1 MTVGQCSWSWSSVI
15 LDKLELED
23 LIETSNI
30 IEQAVLYFNLEM
42 STSSD
47 CWKIKKKV
55 DGKVSVISKWCRFDF
70 INYSTIDQC
79 TIQMHHLKCKNR
91 TILFEL

>member
-1 MTVGQCSWSWSSVI
+1 MHLASKFQQNHWYYNKKNKDKFDLVTVGQCSWSWSSVI

-47 CWKIKKKV
+47 C
-55 DGKVSVISKWCRFDF
+55 
-70 INYSTIDQC
+70 
-79 TIQMHHLKCKNR
+79 
-91 TILFEL
+91 